1 MRGRSWIYALITALT
16 VAFLSCEEK
25 VIRVDSR
32 VTLRPPAGFDS
43 VPYPVDNAPTALR
56 IELGRRLFYDTRLS
70 PNGSTSCASCH
81 RLSLA
86 MTDGRR
92 TSVGLSGIAGTR
104 NAPTLANVAWFPYF
118 MMEGGVPSLEMQALA
133 PLHDTLE
140 MSLNFDRALFALN
153 QDELLKQLALS
164 AYQRSEID
172 PFVITHALAA
182 FQRSIISGDSG
193 YDKMKQGN
201 RNAMNELAL
210 EGMELFFS
218 SRTHC
223 STCHAG
229 KLFTDFGFYNIGLD
243 REYRDP
249 GRIRVTFQDQ
259 DHGKFKTPTLRNV
272 ELTGPYMH
280 DGRFQ
285 TLEEVIAFYNRG
297 GDGNIHQDERI
308 HPLQLTA
315 HEQLALQEFL
325 KSLTDWNFVQNAEL
339 LPLSP

>member
-1 MRGRSWIYALITALT
+1 MRA
-16 VAFLSCEEK
+16 
-25 VIRVDSR
+25 
-32 VTLRPPAGFDS
+32 PAGFDS
-43 VPYPVDNAPTALR
+43 VPYPIDNAPTHLR

-70 PNGSTSCASCH
+70 LDGSTSCGSCH

-86 MTDGRR
+86 MTDGKK
-92 TSVGLSGIAGTR
+92 TSVGLSGVSGKR

-140 MSLNFDRALFALN
+140 MSLNFDHALTQLNSDPVMKALA
-153 QDELLKQLALS
+153 QS
-164 AYQRSEID
+164 AYQRGEID

-201 RNAMNELAL
+201 RNAMSELAL

-218 SRTHC
+218 DRTNC
-223 STCHAG
+223 SACHSG
-229 KLFTDFGFYNIGLD
+229 HLFTDFGFYNIGLD
-243 REYRDP
+243 REYDDP
-249 GRIRVTFQDQ
+249 GRIRVTFQDK
-259 DHGKFKTPTLRNV
+259 DHGKFKTPTLRNI

-280 DGRFQ
+280 DGRFES
-285 TLEEVIAFYNRG
+285 LEEVIEFYNRG
-297 GDGNIHQDERI
+297 GEGNANQDERI

-315 HEQLALQEFL
+315 REQLALQEFL

-339 LPLSP
+339 LPLNP